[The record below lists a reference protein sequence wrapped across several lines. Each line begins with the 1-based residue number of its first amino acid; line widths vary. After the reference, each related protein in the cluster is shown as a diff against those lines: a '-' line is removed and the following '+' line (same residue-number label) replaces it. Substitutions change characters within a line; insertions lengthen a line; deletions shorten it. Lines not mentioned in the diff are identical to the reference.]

1 MYKLQGDTDESRDIT
16 QYERVDAASL
26 EAAIGKLNSE
36 KRNTRVSL
44 IRAGHTLSG
53 IVKHLG
59 NDRKK
64 ISGVLRDAGIGT
76 SEKNQLIA
84 IAQVPE
90 FSNPLYDLKLPNSIG
105 PLYELCKSAD
115 QIELMGRTSFLDPSL
130 TTASIKKFAKLY
142 AKDNGASVQA
152 QYEDQKRKFDAE
164 YAGKNPPPFRFKPTV
179 DSDPSSN
186 VTKKV
191 IELRIDPTKYQNA
204 TELEVAVKALETAL
218 DRAKLGDHVTAVTK
232 NTAVDRANWIKDA
245 PKPKLTAEQKAKA
258 ALAKKISDA
267 KAKAT
272 KAITM
277 ITAAQNAK
285 LGEEDEK
292 KVLSQWLGKVS
303 AQVLK
308 EHDPNNAIHAHIK
321 RLNSKL
327 YDLSPTQKKAQAEAA
342 DPFDGKTITLEMESK
357 AAE

>member
-1 MYKLQGDTDESRDIT
+1 MYKLQGEKDESRAIT
-16 QYERVDAASL
+16 QYEEVDAASL

-53 IVKHLG
+53 IIKHLG
-59 NDRKK
+59 NDSKK
-64 ISGVLRDAGIGT
+64 ISGVLRDAGIGMT
-76 SEKNQLIA
+76 EKNQLIA

-115 QIELMGRTSFLDPSL
+115 QIELMGSTSFLDPSL
-130 TTASIKKFAKLY
+130 TTAAIKKFSKLY
-142 AKDNGASVQA
+142 AKDKGASVQQ
-152 QYEDQKRKFDAE
+152 QYKDQKLKFDAE
-164 YAGKNPPPFRFKPTV
+164 YAGKNPPPFRFKPDV
-179 DSDPSSN
+179 DSDPSSD

-191 IELRIDPTKYQNA
+191 IELRIDPTKYQDA
-204 TELEVAVKALETAL
+204 AELEIAVKALETAL
-218 DRAKLGDHVTAVTK
+218 EKATLGEHITVKNKTNSEARAK
-232 NTAVDRANWIKDA
+232 WIKDA
-245 PKPKLTAEQKAKA
+245 PKPKKTDEEKAKE
-258 ALAKKISDA
+258 ALAKKISEA

-285 LGEEDEK
+285 LGTEDEK

-308 EHDPNNAIHAHIK
+308 EHDPDNAIHAHIK

-327 YDLSPTQKKAQAEAA
+327 YDLSPTQEKVKAEAA
-342 DPFDGKTITLEMESK
+342 DPLHGKEITFEPESK